1 MTPGLEEYLE
11 QVRRHLGLGR
21 ESEGPIIRELRSHLE
36 ERTRDLREADTSEQ
50 DALAGAIGS
59 FGRPRSVARLLFE
72 AHHRVTWSEV
82 GLAAFPHL
90 MVAFLFAAR
99 GWDNWFWAPVLL
111 IPIVIVT
118 LYGWWQ
124 GKPSWLYPWVGYS
137 LIPLAIGAYLVASP
151 VIGQTA
157 DLFFSSGP
165 VPDTWAMVGLV
176 IFLPMAAWII
186 LSTTIKVARRNWM
199 LASLMLLPLPVIIT
213 WLTLQQRVG
222 GLFGGS
228 SHALHQLDGTMA
240 LVHITLAL
248 TTIIFLLLRDRT
260 YKVCALMA
268 VALFLFAAILHSADA
283 DMGLLSTAIA
293 GLLILGLLLSPAV
306 IESVSD
312 RWDAR
317 RRGLG
322 AG

>member
-1 MTPGLEEYLE
+1 MTPELEEYLE

-21 ESEGPIIRELRSHLE
+21 ESEVPIVRELRSHLE
-36 ERTRDLREADTSEQ
+36 ERTWELREAGMSEQ
-50 DALAGAIGS
+50 DALAGAMDS

-72 AHHRVTWSEV
+72 AHHKVTWSEV

-137 LIPLAIGAYLVASP
+137 LIPLAIVAYLASP
-151 VIGQTA
+151 VIGQAT
-157 DLFFSSGP
+157 DMFFSSGP
-165 VPDTWAMVGLV
+165 VPDTWAMVGL
-176 IFLPMAAWII
+176 IIYLPLAAWII

-199 LASLMLLPLPVIIT
+199 LASLMLLPLPVIVT
-213 WLTLQQRVG
+213 WLTLQERVG

-228 SHALHQLDGTMA
+228 SHELHQLDGTMS

-248 TTIIFLLLRDRT
+248 TTVIFLLLRDRT

-268 VALFLFAAILHSADA
+268 VALFLFAAILRSADA
-283 DMGLLSTAIA
+283 DMGLLSMAIA

-306 IESVSD
+306 IESVAD

-317 RRGLG
+317 HRRLG